1 MLHGN
6 AETIAIHGRHG
17 LAEVVTVI
25 RPALADVILPLMDH
39 FMGQRAVH
47 FSSRLIGK

>member
-1 MLHGN
+1 MLHGD
-6 AETIAIHGRHG
+6 AEPLAIHGRHG

-39 FMGQRAVH
+39 FMGQGAVH
-47 FSSRLIGK
+47 FTSRLSGK